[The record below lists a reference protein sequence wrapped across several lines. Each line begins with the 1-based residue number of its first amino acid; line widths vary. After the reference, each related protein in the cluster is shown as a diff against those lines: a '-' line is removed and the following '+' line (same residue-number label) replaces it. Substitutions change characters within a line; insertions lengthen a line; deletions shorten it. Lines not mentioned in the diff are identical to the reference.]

1 MRRFVVLVCVLTC
14 SAVCLLTP
22 QAKAIAPFKKAFQE
36 KYVDPSD
43 SEEFKGAFKKAS
55 CNTCHVK
62 GEKKDKRNAYGDEL
76 AKLIEGD
83 ANQRIKD
90 ARKEG
95 GSDAAKQ
102 ETVKVVK
109 ELNKAFE
116 EVAKKKAKSGESYGD
131 IIKSGKLPTS

>member
-1 MRRFVVLVCVLTC
+1 MRRFVVFACVMACT
-14 SAVCLLTP
+14 AVCFLTP
-22 QAKAIAPFKKAFQE
+22 QVKAIAPFKKAFQK

-43 SEEFKGAFKKAS
+43 NEEFKGAFKKAS

-62 GEKKDKRNAYGDEL
+62 GEKKDKRNAYSNEI

-102 ETVKVVK
+102 ETAKVVQ
-109 ELNKAFE
+109 ELEKAFE
-116 EVAKKKAKSGESYGD
+116 EVAKMKSKSGESYGD
-131 IIKSGKLPTS
+131 IISSGKLPTE

>member
-1 MRRFVVLVCVLTC
+1 MRRFVVLVCVFAC

-36 KYVDPSD
+36 KYVDSSD
-43 SEEFKGAFKKAS
+43 NEEFKGAFKKAS

-76 AKLIEGD
+76 AKLIDGD

-102 ETVKVVK
+102 ETEKVVK
-109 ELNKAFE
+109 ELQKAFE
-116 EVAKKKAKSGESYGD
+116 EAAKIKSKSGEPYGD

>member
-1 MRRFVVLVCVLTC
+1 MRRFVGFVCVVAC
-14 SAVCLLTP
+14 STVCLLTA
-22 QAKAIAPFKKAFQE
+22 QAKAIAPFKKAFQQ
-36 KYVDPSD
+36 KYVDTSD

-62 GEKKDKRNAYGDEL
+62 GEKKDKRNAYGEEL

-95 GSDAAKQ
+95 GSAAAKK
-102 ETVKVVK
+102 ETEKVVK
-109 ELNKAFE
+109 ELEKAFE
-116 EVAKKKAKSGESYGD
+116 EVAKMKSESGQSYGE
-131 IIKSGKLPTS
+131 IIESGKLPAS

>member
-1 MRRFVVLVCVLTC
+1 MRRLFVFGCVMAC
-14 SAVCLLTP
+14 STVCLLTP

-36 KYVDPSD
+36 TYVDPSGN
-43 SEEFKGAFKKAS
+43 EEFKGAFKKAS

-62 GEKKDKRNAYGDEL
+62 GEKKDKRNVYGDEL

-95 GSDAAKQ
+95 GSAAAKE
-102 ETVKVVK
+102 ETAKVLG
-109 ELNKAFE
+109 ELEKAFDA
-116 EVAKKKAKSGESYGD
+116 VAKMKSKSGEPYGE